1 MRPLKIEMNYFGPHS
16 HSVIDFTEF
25 STSDSSLFLI
35 SGDTG
40 AGKTTLFDAMTYAL
54 FGEGTSSRQ
63 PKAMR
68 SDFATGDDV
77 TEVTFTFEHNG
88 RYYRISRKPEQQLF
102 GARSK
107 EKLVM
112 KKTEQTFSQVTDVDG
127 AEIGEAFVKKNEVD
141 EAVQELLGLTAD
153 QFRQIILLPQNDF
166 RKFLSAK
173 SDSKE
178 QILRNLFGTVLFSEF
193 TDGVKERHKRLTK
206 AREAQEQQI
215 QGVLA
220 NIPWTIATQEERE
233 VCRTTAEQLSLLKAE
248 ISGVQEKVAE
258 VSKTSTAIR
267 EKANQASQEFEQGRE
282 LTRQLA
288 ELADNQLLLKQL
300 ADQLDNIK
308 SQEMILKEW
317 RWLEKLVPT
326 VVSYQNAQERLRK
339 EQEKITKTEPLVKK
353 AQGYVDDAQLFKNKL
368 NIQEE
373 TNIASKER
381 LSFLQQK
388 ALPKAD
394 QYSLLVKEIAS
405 VETEL
410 TKVVTKRNT
419 IVNDI
424 NELNKEK
431 AQMDE
436 QLSKLKNVKELEQQ
450 YTELKVMWPDIK
462 NKGEKYQELD
472 AELSEHMT
480 QMAKSQEA
488 LETSIGALEK
498 AEEIAGKLLKKR
510 QQLMILQ
517 LQAELKPGESCLVCG
532 STEHPNMI
540 DYQKTENEEALAL
553 SFSDI
558 DESQKEMARLSEQVE
573 ERQQR
578 VSTQETELVNKQTT
592 LGQLLADL
600 TSSYQQFVLQ
610 WNKNMT
616 TIQLPETFVVTEIEE
631 KLAEASEWLATLSDE
646 QEEQQA
652 ALSEVV
658 GQLTEKEKELAGATA
673 SMNELTKT
681 LTVKQSEETE
691 LLEEMPEVGLKD
703 QLLAEEKILETEI
716 AQYEK
721 ELADNNAALSDSK
734 EALAS
739 HLSDLKNAQEQVFQ
753 NESDLKKE
761 QELIEDALTEVEQ
774 TISFDEVIQKVTELD
789 LEKIQTFDKEIT
801 SYYHQVESVQSQ
813 VDKFTQATIGKEV
826 PDIQKLAI
834 IKEELEQEKEQTLKV
849 QTTQENVLERLETAN
864 EKVQLLWSELAE
876 SNASYTELS
885 QLAQAVSGDND
896 LRLTLERYV
905 LQAFL
910 IEVLNY
916 ANQNYIGQL
925 SNGRY
930 RFELKQEKASRA
942 NQTGLEIDIF
952 DFDTNEVRS
961 TDTLSGGESFI
972 AALSIALS
980 LAEVVQRKSG
990 GVAIDALFIDEGFGA
1005 LDQETLEQAMAV
1017 LEDIGN
1023 SGRMVGV
1030 ISHVTE
1036 MKRRIGQQ
1044 LLITK
1049 TGNGRSV
1056 IQVKRI

>member
-1 MRPLKIEMNYFGPHS
+1 MRPLKIEMTYLGPHS
-16 HSVIDFTEF
+16 HSVIDFTQF

-112 KKTEQTFSQVTDVDG
+112 KKTEQSFSQVTDVDG
-127 AEIGEAFVKKNEVD
+127 AEIGEGFVKKNEVD

-178 QILRNLFGTVLFSEF
+178 QILRNLFGTALFSEF
-193 TDGVKERHKRLTK
+193 TDGVKERHKKLTK
-206 AREAQEQQI
+206 ARESQEQQI

-220 NIPWTIATQEERE
+220 NIPWTIATLEERE
-233 VCRTTAEQLSLLKAE
+233 ACRTIAEQLTLLETE
-248 ISGVQEKVAE
+248 IKEVQEKVIE
-258 VSKTSTAIR
+258 TSKSSAAIR
-267 EKANQASQEFEQGRE
+267 EKANQANQEYEQGRE

-288 ELADNQLLLKQL
+288 ELADNKLLLKQL
-300 ADQLDNIK
+300 ADQLDKIK
-308 SQEMILKEW
+308 SQEMILKEL

-326 VVSYQNAQERLRK
+326 VVSYQHAQERLGK
-339 EQEKITKTEPLVKK
+339 EQEKITKAEPLVKK
-353 AQGYVDDAQLFKNKL
+353 AQSCVDESQLVKNKL
-368 NIQEE
+368 NTQEE
-373 TNIASKER
+373 TIVVSKER

-394 QYSLLVKEIAS
+394 QYSRLVEEVAS
-405 VETEL
+405 VEADL
-410 TKVVTKRNT
+410 TKVVAKKNM

-424 NELNKEK
+424 NELNKEQT
-431 AQMDE
+431 QMAE
-436 QLSKLKNVKELEQQ
+436 QLSNQKDVKELEQQ
-450 YTELKVMWPDIK
+450 HNELKVMWPTIK
-462 NKGEKYQELD
+462 NKGEKYLELD
-472 AELSEHMT
+472 AEITAHIT
-480 QMAKSQEA
+480 QMTKSQEA
-488 LETSIGALEK
+488 LAISIGALEK
-498 AEEIAGKLLKKR
+498 AETIAGKLLKKR
-510 QQLMILQ
+510 QHLMILQ

-532 STEHPNMI
+532 STNHPNMT

-578 VSTQETELVNKQTT
+578 LSAQETELVNKQTT

-600 TSSYQQFVLQ
+600 TSSYQQFILQ
-610 WNKNMT
+610 WNEHMT
-616 TIQLPETFVVTEIEE
+616 TIQLPETFAVAEIEE

-646 QEEQQA
+646 QEKHQN

-658 GQLTEKEKELAGATA
+658 GQLTKKEKELAGATA
-673 SMNELTKT
+673 SMDELTKT
-681 LTVKQSEETE
+681 LTAKQSEETE
-691 LLEEMPEVGLKD
+691 ILEEMPEVGLKE
-703 QLLAEEKILETEI
+703 QLLAEEKVLETEI

-721 ELADNNAALSDSK
+721 DHAENNAAFSEAK

-739 HLSDLKNAQEQVFQ
+739 HLSDLKNAQEQVLQ

-761 QELIEDALTEVEQ
+761 QGLLETALAEEEQ
-774 TISFDEVIQKVTELD
+774 KLSVDEVLQKVTELD
-789 LEKIQTFDKEIT
+789 REKIQTLDKEIT
-801 SYYHQVESVQSQ
+801 SYYHQVASAQSQ
-813 VDKFTQATIGKEV
+813 VDKFTQATTGKEV
-826 PDIQKLAI
+826 PDSQKLVMT
-834 IKEELEQEKEQTLKV
+834 KGELEQEKEQILKV
-849 QTTQENVLERLETAN
+849 LTTQEQGLKQLETAN

-885 QLAQAVSGDND
+885 QLAQAVSGDNT

-1005 LDQETLEQAMAV
+1005 LDQETLEQAMTV

-1030 ISHVTE
+1030 ISHVSE
-1036 MKRRIGQQ
+1036 MKHRIGQQ
-1044 LLITK
+1044 LLIK
-1049 TGNGRSV
+1049 KAGNGRSV
-1056 IQVKRI
+1056 VTIKN